1 MTVDTSRR
9 ATLRVEIGAPG
20 TGKSRAIV
28 EWIRARRPSRLLI
41 VDPDGEH
48 GAFGFS
54 TRDPVALT
62 RATQG
67 SKFAAVFAGT
77 RSAPLGRSEFAFAC
91 KLAKARGPCV
101 FVVDELADFV
111 RAGESDTPWGWI
123 VRHGRKYGIE
133 VVVGCQ
139 RPALLDKSIWSMAT
153 WIRSRRLNYAAD
165 HEAIGAALAVDR
177 RDVAALAGFDWLARD
192 CETGKPHG
200 SREIVPE
207 SAGSRPA
214 GRLKKARAGRLA
226 VVR

>member
-1 MTVDTSRR
+1 MTVDTTRR
-9 ATLRVEIGAPG
+9 AVLRVEIGAPG

-28 EWIRARRPSRLLI
+28 EWLRERRPSRLLI

-48 GAFGFS
+48 SAFGFAS
-54 TRDPVALT
+54 RDPVALT
-62 RATQG
+62 KATQG
-67 SKFAAVFAGT
+67 ARFAAVFSGT
-77 RSAPLGRSEFAFAC
+77 RAAPLGRADFAWAC
-91 KLAKARGPCV
+91 KLAQARAPCV

-111 RAGESDTPWGWI
+111 RAGESETPWGWI
-123 VRHGRKYGIE
+123 VRHGRKYGLE

-139 RPALLDKSIWSMAT
+139 RPALLDKSLWSMAT

-177 RDVAALAGFDWLARD
+177 RDVAALAGFDWIARD
-192 CETGKPHG
+192 CEAGKVLR

-207 SAGSRPA
+207 SSSSRPA
-214 GRLKKARAGRLA
+214 GRLKRGRRAALA